1 MTTAAPSTT
10 LATIQPAFTDAEWLA
25 LAASRIGPC
34 IVTTVAE
41 RSAATARGGPGLETA
56 YFLRWCIRGDGR
68 HSVQAGGYGGRL
80 AGWGSQ

>member
-41 RSAATARGGPGLETA
+41 RSAARKAGTAWRVAFAKSTRPVSAASRAEA
-56 YFLRWCIRGDGR
+56 PASRA
-68 HSVQAGGYGGRL
+68 SE
-80 AGWGSQ
+80 